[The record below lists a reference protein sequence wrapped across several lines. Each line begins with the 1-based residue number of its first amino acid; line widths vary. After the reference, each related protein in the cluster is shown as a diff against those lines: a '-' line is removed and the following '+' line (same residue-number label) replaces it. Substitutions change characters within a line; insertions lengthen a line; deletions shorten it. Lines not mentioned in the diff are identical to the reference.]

1 MAWEAANILLARQSA
16 HKSAAI
22 EGAAMDSR
30 AGRANQLLIAT
41 RAALLVDKAH
51 LKNMG
56 PHT

>member
-1 MAWEAANILLARQSA
+1 MACEAVLLARQSA
-16 HKSAAI
+16 QERAAT
-22 EGAAMDSR
+22 AS
-30 AGRANQLLIAT
+30 RANQLLLAT

>member
-16 HKSAAI
+16 HESAAI
-22 EGAAMDSR
+22 EGAAMDR
-30 AGRANQLLIAT
+30 AGRASQLLIAT

>member
-1 MAWEAANILLARQSA
+1 MAWEAANVLLAVQSDQYV
-16 HKSAAI
+16 
-22 EGAAMDSR
+22 ERR
-30 AGRANQLLIAT
+30 AGRSNQLLIAT